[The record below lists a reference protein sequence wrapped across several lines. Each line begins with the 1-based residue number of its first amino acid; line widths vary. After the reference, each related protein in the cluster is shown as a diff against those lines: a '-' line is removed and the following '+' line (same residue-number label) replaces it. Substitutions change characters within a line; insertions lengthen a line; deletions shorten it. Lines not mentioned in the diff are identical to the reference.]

1 MAPIIAVKQ
10 SKGDPNIKSDAG
22 WILYMNTAFAALG
35 GFLFG
40 YDFGVTSSVMAMA
53 PFQAYFAPLTPALK
67 GALNSLMGAGAVIG
81 CLIAGWMSDRWGRRD
96 SVAVAALVFIVG
108 GVLQTASVHVAMQLV
123 GRFISG
129 LSVGACSVLSPM
141 YNAELA
147 PKEIRGR
154 LVGFQQL
161 MINTGLLVS
170 GWLGFGTNYITN
182 DWSWRIPYLVQV
194 FPAIVLALAP
204 FVLPRS
210 PRWLVEKGRVDE
222 AHRVLAKI
230 HGKNDLNHP
239 YVLMELQEIK
249 DNVELENNISVNN
262 YWDMLKD
269 RANSRV
275 LWVGCSIA
283 VFQQLTGANVI
294 MYYAPLMFKQ
304 AGLKGDLSLL
314 ANGIDYIVMV
324 IFCLPGM
331 WLVDKIGRVKLM
343 TIGSIGMCCGFF
355 IMAGLYGGCG
365 YVEWSEADLSH
376 VINMSE
382 HPAAANAVIA
392 FIFIFVAFYGTTWAP
407 VAWIYIAEIF
417 PLRIRSKGFAFASAL
432 LWCANILVGQ
442 VTPILMD
449 AITYGTYIVY
459 GAVGLIMLVWI
470 IMFAPEPRGLS
481 LEEME
486 VIFHGPVIVTNLN
499 YEEYLAAHHEE
510 IEQKRAEVAAAAAAA
525 GGNHKLADEKI

>member
-1 MAPIIAVKQ
+1 MAPIIAVREA
-10 SKGDPNIKSDAG
+10 KGDPNIKSDAG
-22 WILYMNTAFAALG
+22 WLLYVNTAFAALG

-40 YDFGVTSSVMAMA
+40 YDFGVTSSVMVMH
-53 PFQAYFAPLTPALK
+53 PFQVYFAPLTPALK
-67 GALNSLMGAGAVIG
+67 GALNSLMGCGAVIG
-81 CLIAGWMSDRWGRRD
+81 CMIAGWMSDRWGRRD
-96 SVAVAALVFIVG
+96 SICVSAIVFIVG
-108 GVLQTASVHVAMQLV
+108 GVLQTASVHIGMQLI

-161 MINTGLLVS
+161 MINTGLLCS

-194 FPAIVLALAP
+194 IPAIVLCLAP

-210 PRWLVEKGRVDE
+210 PRWLVEKGRIDE

-230 HGKNDLNHP
+230 HGRGDMDHP
-239 YVLMELQEIK
+239 YVKMELQEIK

-269 RANSRV
+269 RKNSRV

-294 MYYAPLMFKQ
+294 MYYAPIMFKQ
-304 AGLKGDLSLL
+304 AGLEGDMSLL

-324 IFCLPGM
+324 VFCLPGM

-343 TIGSIGMCCGFF
+343 IIGSVGMCCGFF

-365 YVEWSEADLSH
+365 YKEWSEEDLMN
-376 VINMSE
+376 VVNMSE
-382 HPAAANAVIA
+382 HPQAASAVIA

-442 VTPILMD
+442 VTPVLMD
-449 AITYGTYIVY
+449 KITYGTYIVY
-459 GAVGLIMLVWI
+459 GAIGLIMLAWI
-470 IMFAPEPRGLS
+470 ILFAPEPKGLS

-486 VIFHGPVIVTNLN
+486 VIFHGPIIVTNLD
-499 YEEYLAAHHEE
+499 YEAYLEAHREE
-510 IEQKRAEVAAAAAAA
+510 IEQKRAEVEAAAA
-525 GGNHKLADEKI
+525 GGKTTKIEETS